1 VRRRQPAPARALAC
15 SDGARTR
22 WLVST
27 DVKALIFP
35 HREVRRAP
43 LGRAKL
49 EGDPARREDRVPDGD
64 GELAGQARAAWRG
77 ACRLGARGVELPH
90 DTAGESHLWGTR
102 GRPDRNLGAGGVA
115 RLDVDYDRPCLMARR
130 RTTRASSGLGEAA
143 EAIRE
148 RVGLGARYSSFV
160 PPRVRDAPR
169 PRRRRWSRVLW
180 AALLLNLLVIL
191 VLAVLVGLGL

>member
-1 VRRRQPAPARALAC
+1 
-15 SDGARTR
+15 
-22 WLVST
+22 
-27 DVKALIFP
+27 
-35 HREVRRAP
+35 
-43 LGRAKL
+43 
-49 EGDPARREDRVPDGD
+49 
-64 GELAGQARAAWRG
+64 
-77 ACRLGARGVELPH
+77 
-90 DTAGESHLWGTR
+90 
-102 GRPDRNLGAGGVA
+102 
-115 RLDVDYDRPCLMARR
+115 MA
-130 RTTRASSGLGEAA
+130 SFGLGEAA